1 MDKCILVQYLT
12 SINSVI
18 SEIFKSTQRIK
29 LTCFD
34 VSEEYIVFGTSS
46 GGVYIFK
53 REPCQFIKIIPSK
66 EGSAIKIVI
75 APKGKNLA
83 IASSKGLLIILEDF
97 LDINVRPLIH
107 SEHEGSMVTAIKW
120 YGNTVYSGDDAGRVA
135 VFSLSN
141 LLTIFQTA
149 SATIMHL
156 DSNIVQI
163 DSYLNYLLISTKTRT
178 YLCDTEKEC
187 YKQIG
192 KKMRDGNFGACFFN
206 VANNDSPDTYQ
217 SIKGIFKTIK
227 ENESFMTTLNNSDVK
242 IYCARPGV
250 RLWEAN
256 FEATVL
262 VTHQFR
268 DSLNQN
274 PSDIL
279 HLEDV
284 EDARMTVHTYRDIN
298 GYSKGFNFGLIYP
311 VLSRFVFSHDN
322 EGIYFF
328 DPTTSKLAF
337 WSNCFKNIKHV
348 IILGSV
354 LYVWQDNSQISV
366 ISLELLEELIIK
378 TLLNKQYYFCSELC
392 INYFDDVISLIEHS
406 RKIHL
411 ISILKSKLVAANAT
425 ELLEKLMPVLQRLEK
440 FNKKTTL
447 GKKLSNGI
455 VIIENSHVEAID
467 YDMYIPESV
476 KNFKNSSSSKEDKCI
491 TDDMKETLTCNPL
504 VKELTAHLTQSKNA
518 QDEKTLSEEN
528 PNLLALYKQF
538 KLNKTHKTVELT
550 ESSDLMNEMSLEDL
564 IILFQD
570 FIKYIEKIE
579 NTDATTWCKEQ
590 FLKQASRRNFDIK
603 TMDTN
608 TLLFLQDAFLE
619 LCNSRHFSCRCHFPL
634 PKASKKCPQYYHL
647 GYKLLDHCENVNAYL
662 INVPYM
668 HKYVLSRIKK
678 LNDALSNLPLIV
690 QFNDEELFESFKM
703 IFTYD
708 TWDEII
714 KLHIKLRKGNCLNCE
729 ESIELDGICS
739 WSSLGILMIKSIGPQ
754 NTTRLLKRYS
764 QYIPNGSLDTKF
776 YQCSILAS
784 TFDQPDLA
792 VNFLN
797 NMVTEDTLP
806 QFEDQMEKFLQRKYL
821 GCQSQAIK
829 CGNTT
834 DAIKCTYCDTPLHGP
849 ILSDTKKCDSG
860 HNFHSLCFARNK
872 GICNVC
878 SKT

>member
-298 GYSKGFNFGLIYP
+298 GYSK
-311 VLSRFVFSHDN
+311 
-322 EGIYFF
+322 
-328 DPTTSKLAF
+328 
-337 WSNCFKNIKHV
+337 
-348 IILGSV
+348 
-354 LYVWQDNSQISV
+354 
-366 ISLELLEELIIK
+366 
-378 TLLNKQYYFCSELC
+378 
-392 INYFDDVISLIEHS
+392 
-406 RKIHL
+406 
-411 ISILKSKLVAANAT
+411 VAANAT